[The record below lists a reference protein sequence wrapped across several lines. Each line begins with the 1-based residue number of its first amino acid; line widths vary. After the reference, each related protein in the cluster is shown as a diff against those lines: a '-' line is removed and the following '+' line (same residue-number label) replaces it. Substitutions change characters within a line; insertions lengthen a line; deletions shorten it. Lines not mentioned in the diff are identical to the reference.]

1 MQMQVF
7 VTVQVFV
14 NTFLTD
20 LLYTDICHKNCL
32 GERALSG
39 YLSSLLPIF
48 LSLFFF
54 FPQAFNKNNLILEER
69 NKYFN
74 PHLTAKTYSNTYF
87 TDFNNYDEY

>member
-1 MQMQVF
+1 MQVS
-7 VTVQVFV
+7 VNVQVFL
-14 NTFLTD
+14 NAFLTG

-39 YLSSLLPIF
+39 YFSYV
-48 LSLFFF
+48 LFFF
-54 FPQAFNKNNLILEER
+54 WFFFSFSSQAFNKNNLILEER